1 MVTNSVI
8 LDFGSEKIT
17 VLIGSKG
24 ANNTLRVAGKAA
36 VPYAGFM
43 FGDWIDRKNLP
54 GVIAKALNDAA
65 KVAGARIDKVYVGV
79 PGEACALVTKEVN
92 TVFNRK
98 RKLKETDVF
107 ELHSQGEEFDPEAY
121 EVINIQPVYYTIDNE
136 RRVISPVGQ
145 VTARFGGVLSYFL
158 ADRAFTDYVK
168 GVLLDMGV
176 PEVEFVCSPLA
187 EALLLISDEKRDATA
202 VLIDVGYLTSTVS
215 VVRGDGML
223 SLSSFSMGGGN
234 ITADLATALE
244 IPFSVAEELKRKV
257 VLTLDP
263 SDDDAYEVTTPDG
276 VTEFSTK
283 LVNEIVSHR
292 VLSVANT
299 VNKCLAACEYEIPS
313 YVTYML
319 TGGGI
324 SYIRGAK
331 DVLGARIGRN
341 VTVAVPPFPQVNRPD
356 ASASYGLLDMAV
368 KNDSVEKKGFFARL
382 FRR

>member
-176 PEVEFVCSPLA
+176 PEIEFVCSPLA
-187 EALLLISDEKRDATA
+187 EALLLIPDEKRDATA

-223 SLSSFSMGGGN
+223 SL
-234 ITADLATALE
+234 
-244 IPFSVAEELKRKV
+244 V
-257 VLTLDP
+257 VLDGRGEHYRRSCHRARNSVFGSGGTQTQSRTYARSVGRRRVR
-263 SDDDAYEVTTPDG
+263 SDYAGRSDG
-276 VTEFSTK
+276 IFNQTRQR
-283 LVNEIVSHR
+283 NR
-292 VLSVANT
+292 
-299 VNKCLAACEYEIPS
+299 LAPRTQRCEH
-313 YVTYML
+313 
-319 TGGGI
+319 G
-324 SYIRGAK
+324 K
-331 DVLGARIGRN
+331 
-341 VTVAVPPFPQVNRPD
+341 
-356 ASASYGLLDMAV
+356 
-368 KNDSVEKKGFFARL
+368 
-382 FRR
+382 

>member
-8 LDFGSEKIT
+8 LDFGTEKIT
-17 VLIGSKG
+17 VLVGSKG
-24 ANNTLRVAGKAA
+24 ANNTLRVTGKSA

-43 FGDWIDRKNLP
+43 FGDWIDRKGLP
-54 GVIAKALNDAA
+54 TTIAKALNEAA
-65 KVAGARIDKVYVGV
+65 KIAGVKIDKLYVGV
-79 PGEACALVTKEVN
+79 PGEACVLETKEVN

-107 ELHSQGEEFDPEAY
+107 ELHAQGEEFDPESY
-121 EVINIQPVYYTIDNE
+121 EVINIQPIYYTIDNE
-136 RRVISPVGQ
+136 RRIISPIGQ

-158 ADRAFTDYVK
+158 ADKAFTDDIK

-187 EALLLISDEKRDATA
+187 EALLLIPDEKRDATA

-223 SLSSFSMGGGN
+223 ALSSFSMGGGN

-244 IPFSVAEELKRKV
+244 ISFSVAEELKRKV

-263 SDDDAYEVTTPDG
+263 SDDDAYEIATQEEVLKFP
-276 VTEFSTK
+276 TK

-292 VLSVANT
+292 VLTIANT
-299 VNKCLAACEYEIPS
+299 VNKCLATCEYEIPS
-313 YVTYML
+313 YVTYLL

-341 VTVAVPPFPQVNRPD
+341 VSIAVPPFPQVNRPE

-368 KNDSVEKKGFFARL
+368 KNDSIEKKGFFARL
-382 FRR
+382 FKK